1 MILGQSKR
9 IQNISVLAVFSL
21 ALVLIAVGSVACGQK
36 SSETAAA
43 LETEK
48 ATALKEGLNDF
59 EGTVVVASEKYFFL
73 KEVQGIDILVPD
85 MPNLASLE
93 GKSIK
98 LQGEFNRQRPSLLV
112 ANKIQT
118 AEGEVYARS
127 AEPDFSDYVD
137 LRDRASYPAMK
148 FVNILQVDSW
158 EGKSKGKIF
167 GKLQKQTVTEGGATK
182 DVYRLNAN
190 DDKGKL
196 VGAVLIDGFTDY
208 ASYYLKK
215 LRLFDSF
222 WFYLNI
228 KSTVEAKARVKTKD
242 LFHADAACIGLF

>member
-9 IQNISVLAVFSL
+9 IQTIGVLAVFSL
-21 ALVLIAVGSVACGQK
+21 TLILIATGSVACGQK
-36 SSETAAA
+36 SAETTAAPEA
-43 LETEK
+43 EK

-73 KEVQGIDILVPD
+73 KEVQGIDILVPG

-98 LQGEFNRQRPSLLV
+98 LQGEFNRERPSLLV

-118 AEGEVYARS
+118 AEAEVFARS

-137 LRDRASYPAMK
+137 LKERASYPALK
-148 FVNILQVDSW
+148 FVNILTVEAW
-158 EGKSKGKIF
+158 EGKGKGKIF

-196 VGAVLIDGFTDY
+196 VGAVIIDGFTDY
-208 ASYYLKK
+208 ASYYFKK

-222 WFYLNI
+222 WFYLKI
-228 KSTVEAKARVKTKD
+228 KESTDPKVRLKNKD
-242 LFHADAACIGLF
+242 LFHADVVCVGLF